1 MGATLD
7 ALHRLQEVEMQI
19 AELRKGIDRKARA
32 VKQQEI
38 RIADLDAKIKQQ
50 RDGLRTGQME
60 ADRLDLDVK
69 VREAEIAKLRA
80 ALQLAKTNKEYSA
93 ILTQLNTFKADSS
106 KVEDRVL
113 GIMGELD
120 KKRAEIDALAE
131 QRNADD
137 ARLVELRDAVK
148 EVESRSKARL
158 DALLAERKEAA
169 AAVPPSAL
177 EFFERVSRKNEG
189 EAMARI
195 VRTNPKRAEYAC
207 DGCNMSITI
216 EQVNAIL
223 SRDEAITCNIC
234 GRILYM
240 DTAVA
245 PGMRK

>member
-19 AELRKGIDRKARA
+19 AELRKGIDRKVRA
-32 VKQQEI
+32 VKQQES
-38 RIADLDAKIKQQ
+38 RIAEIDAKIKQQ
-50 RDGLRTGQME
+50 RDSLRMGQME

-69 VREAEIAKLRA
+69 TREAEIAKLRS

-113 GIMGELD
+113 ALMGDLD
-120 KKRAEIDALAE
+120 KKRAEIDALGQQRQAE
-131 QRNADD
+131 E
-137 ARLVELRDAVK
+137 ARLAELQGAVK
-148 EVESRSKARL
+148 EVEARSKTRL
-158 DALLAERKEAA
+158 DALIAERQEAA

-177 EFFERVSRKNEG
+177 EFFERVSRKNDG

-195 VRTNPKRAEYAC
+195 IRTNPKRAEFAC

-234 GRILYM
+234 GRILYI
-240 DTAVA
+240 DPAVA
-245 PGMRK
+245 PGIRK